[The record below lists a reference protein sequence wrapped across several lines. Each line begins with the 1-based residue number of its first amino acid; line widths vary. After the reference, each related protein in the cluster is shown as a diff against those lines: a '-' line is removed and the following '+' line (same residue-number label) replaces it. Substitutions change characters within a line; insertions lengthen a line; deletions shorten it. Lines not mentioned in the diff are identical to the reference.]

1 MDDLNPL
8 TDSSS
13 PTEARGLHPVGALSV
28 PPLEEKNKK
37 ETFCLVRSTN
47 NIQVQQIQQIP
58 TDYQQS
64 VRVSRSCWSLGSTSI
79 LKFTRTYYSAESI
92 RANDE
97 DFNQRIILQG
107 PEARS
112 SSVCCY
118 KIYIDTFTTRT
129 LIHSGANDGDI
140 ALG

>member
-8 TDSSS
+8 PDSSS

-47 NIQVQQIQQIP
+47 NIQVQQIP

-64 VRVSRSCWSLGSTSI
+64 VKVLRSCWSLGPTLI

-97 DFNQRIILQG
+97 DFNQRIFLQG